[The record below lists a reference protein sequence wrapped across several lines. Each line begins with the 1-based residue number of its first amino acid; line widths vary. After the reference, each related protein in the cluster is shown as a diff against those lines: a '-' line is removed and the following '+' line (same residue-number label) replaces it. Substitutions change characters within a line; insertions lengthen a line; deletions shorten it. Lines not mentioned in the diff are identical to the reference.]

1 MMIVIRR
8 QRKEQKTGGLC
19 SGNGDENVRQTT
31 NIVVLEESIN
41 HFFSLSLRLN
51 RVSLHVTLIYSH
63 LFHTLT
69 RIIHSAPLSLFT
81 TMQQYR

>member
-1 MMIVIRR
+1 MMIVIR

-41 HFFSLSLRLN
+41 HFFFPLSLRLN

-69 RIIHSAPLSLFT
+69 RIFHSAPLSLFT